1 MLNLLKISQFAIVE
15 NLELEFSA
23 GFTVI
28 TGETGAGK
36 SILMDA
42 LGLCLGDRAD
52 GSVVR
57 AGAERADVSALFIVG
72 HLPDAVVDPRQAAA
86 RGAAMIVHDDGE
98 ILRQLGHV
106 VAPPASVAAETGD
119 QKEHG
124 AAALHLVVKVGAVAQ
139 LEQGHSVS
147 SAICYGRPRR

>member
-52 GSVVR
+52 GGVVR
-57 AGAERADVSALFIVG
+57 AGA
-72 HLPDAVVDPRQAAA
+72 
-86 RGAAMIVHDDGE
+86 
-98 ILRQLGHV
+98 
-106 VAPPASVAAETGD
+106 
-119 QKEHG
+119 
-124 AAALHLVVKVGAVAQ
+124 
-139 LEQGHSVS
+139 
-147 SAICYGRPRR
+147 